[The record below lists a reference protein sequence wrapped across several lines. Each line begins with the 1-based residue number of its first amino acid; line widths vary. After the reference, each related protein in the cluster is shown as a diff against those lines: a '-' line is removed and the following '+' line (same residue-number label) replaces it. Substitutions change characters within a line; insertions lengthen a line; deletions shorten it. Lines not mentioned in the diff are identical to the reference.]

1 MVTKF
6 WQTLAA
12 AAVLGG
18 LAPAA
23 IAQET
28 PETPETFDEPAVVE
42 EEPLFFDANFGPQ
55 LAAYVPL
62 GASGAAGLLG
72 FEATKYVGWPVY
84 LGAAAFAGAHVG
96 PAGTGFVGYGG
107 PKLGLIVRL
116 RGFALEPS
124 VLVGGIYAPGPA
136 VAGTGAVVQPELTT
150 HLDLT
155 DDFTL
160 RLGAGYLFSPTVPA
174 LAGPTV
180 KVGMSF

>member
-6 WQTLAA
+6 WHALAVWGA
-12 AAVLGG
+12 LG
-18 LAPAA
+18 LMAPAA

-28 PETPETFDEPAVVE
+28 PETYDEPAVVE

-62 GASGAAGLLG
+62 GAAGAAGLLG

-84 LGAAAFAGAHVG
+84 VGAAAFAGAHFS
-96 PAGTGFVGYGG
+96 PNGTGLVGYGG

-124 VLVGGIYAPGPA
+124 VLAGGIYATGPGI
-136 VAGTGAVVQPELTT
+136 AGTGAVVQPELTT
-150 HLDLT
+150 HLDLS

-160 RLGAGYLFSPTVPA
+160 RMGAGYLFSPTVPA
-174 LAGPTV
+174 LAGPTL